1 MSDLRELAAAYA
13 LDAVDPGERAALD
26 ALAAGDAEFRREVDA
41 FREVG
46 ALMAYAAPAAAAP
59 AALRERILADARTV
73 RSIATA
79 AGARPMP
86 AAPARW
92 RQVTPWLA
100 AAACAAFAV
109 FAYNGQRQAREAM
122 VALSGELTQVRT
134 ELQEKDRTLSAFM
147 GPEVHVVSLAEANNR
162 PTARVYWNHTR
173 NVFIVTAFNV
183 PRAPEGKTYQLWAIS
198 KALKAP
204 LSMGTFNTD
213 EEGRATII
221 VPVGTD
227 VNAIGFVELCAMT
240 LEPAG
245 GSPGPTETPRLVGS
259 WRHTD

>member
-13 LDAVDPGERAALD
+13 LDAVDATERPALD
-26 ALAAGDAEFRREVDA
+26 ALMASDPAFRREVEA

-46 ALMAYAAPAAAAP
+46 ALMAFAAPAAAAP
-59 AALRERILADARTV
+59 AALRDRVLRDARSV
-73 RSIATA
+73 RPIATA
-79 AGARPMP
+79 PSAQRVIT
-86 AAPARW
+86 PARW
-92 RQVTPWLA
+92 TRIVPWLA
-100 AAACAAFAV
+100 AAASVAIAAFM
-109 FAYNGQRQAREAM
+109 YDGLRQARGAM
-122 VALSGELTQVRT
+122 VALSSELTQVRT
-134 ELQEKDRTLSAFM
+134 ELHEKDRTLNAFM
-147 GPEVHVVSLAEANNR
+147 GPEVHVVSLSESNNK

-204 LSMGTFNTD
+204 VSMGTFNTD
-213 EEGRATII
+213 ADGRATII

-227 VNAIGFVELCAMT
+227 VNAIDVVELCALT

>member
-1 MSDLRELAAAYA
+1 MSETRDLAAAWA
-13 LDAVDPGERAALD
+13 LDAVDEQERAALE
-26 ALAAGDAEFRREVDA
+26 ALAARDPAFRREVDA

-46 ALMAYAAPAAAAP
+46 ALMAYAAPHTPAP
-59 AALRERILADARTV
+59 AALRDRILGEARQV
-73 RSIATA
+73 RPIATA
-79 AGARPMP
+79 PTSRART
-86 AAPARW
+86 RRTGW
-92 RQVTPWLA
+92 IPWVA

-109 FAYNGQRQAREAM
+109 LMYSGQRQAREAM

-134 ELQEKDRTLSAFM
+134 ELQEKERTLTAFM
-147 GPEVHVVSLAEANNR
+147 GPEVHVVSLAEADNK

-183 PRAPEGKTYQLWAIS
+183 PRAPEGKVYQLWAIS

-213 EEGRATII
+213 EQGRATVI

-227 VNAIGFVELCAMT
+227 VNGVDVVELCAMT

-245 GSPGPTETPRLVGS
+245 GSPAPTESPRLVGS

>member
-1 MSDLRELAAAYA
+1 MSELRELAAAYA
-13 LDAVDPGERAALD
+13 LDAVDASERAALD
-26 ALAAGDAEFRREVDA
+26 ALHAQDADFRREVDA

-46 ALMAYAAPAAAAP
+46 ALMAYAAPTVAAP
-59 AALRERILADARTV
+59 ASLRDRILGEARGV
-73 RSIATA
+73 RSIASA
-79 AGARPMP
+79 PSEREKP
-86 AAPARW
+86 ATRARW
-92 RQVTPWLA
+92 VTVAPWLA
-100 AAACAAFAV
+100 AAACAAFGV
-109 FAYNGQRQAREAM
+109 FAYSGMQDARGAM

-134 ELQEKDRTLSAFM
+134 ELQEKDRTLTAFM
-147 GPEVHVVSLAEANNR
+147 GPEVHVVSLAEANNK

-198 KALKAP
+198 KSLKAP
-204 LSMGTFNTD
+204 VSMGTFNTD
-213 EEGRATII
+213 EDGRATII
-221 VPVGTD
+221 VPVGTAVSSID
-227 VNAIGFVELCAMT
+227 VVELCAMT

>member
-1 MSDLRELAAAYA
+1 MSDMRELAAAWA
-13 LDAVDPGERAALD
+13 LDAVDEKERAALEE
-26 ALAAGDAEFRREVDA
+26 LAARDPEFRREVEALRD
-41 FREVG
+41 VG
-46 ALMAYAAPAAAAP
+46 ALMAYAAPQVQAP
-59 AALRERILADARTV
+59 SALRDRILGDARQVRTIGSAPSARGTV
-73 RSIATA
+73 
-79 AGARPMP
+79 
-86 AAPARW
+86 APSRW
-92 RQVTPWLA
+92 LRVAPWVA

-109 FAYNGQRQAREAM
+109 FMYDGLSQAREAM

-134 ELQEKDRTLSAFM
+134 ELQEKERTLTAFM
-147 GPEVHVVSLAEANNR
+147 GPEVHVVSLAEADNK

-183 PRAPEGKTYQLWAIS
+183 PRAPEGKVYQLWAIS

-213 EEGRATII
+213 EQGRATVI

-227 VNAIGFVELCAMT
+227 VNAVDVVDLCAMT

-245 GSPGPTETPRLVGS
+245 GSRAPTETPRLVGS

>member
-1 MSDLRELAAAYA
+1 T
-13 LDAVDPGERAALD
+13 
-26 ALAAGDAEFRREVDA
+26 
-41 FREVG
+41 
-46 ALMAYAAPAAAAP
+46 AP
-59 AALRERILADARTV
+59 
-73 RSIATA
+73 
-79 AGARPMP
+79 GARPVTS
-86 AAPARW
+86 APSRW

-100 AAACAAFAV
+100 AAACAALAV
-109 FAYNGQRQAREAM
+109 FAYTGQREAREAM
-122 VALSGELTQVRT
+122 VALSGELTQVRS

-147 GPEVHVVSLAEANNR
+147 GPEVHVVSLAEANNK

-204 LSMGTFNTD
+204 VSMGTFNTD

-227 VNAIGFVELCAMT
+227 VNAIDVVELCAMT

>member
-1 MSDLRELAAAYA
+1 MSDMRELAAAYA
-13 LDAVDPGERAALD
+13 LGAVDADERAALD
-26 ALAAGDAEFRREVDA
+26 ALLAHDADFRREVDA

-46 ALMAYAAPAAAAP
+46 ALMAYAAPTVAAP
-59 AALRERILADARTV
+59 GALRDRILNDARAV
-73 RSIATA
+73 RSIA
-79 AGARPMP
+79 
-86 AAPARW
+86 AAPSARAAVVASSRW
-92 RQVTPWLA
+92 TRVVPWLA

-109 FAYNGQRQAREAM
+109 FSYGGMRQAREAM

-134 ELQEKDRTLSAFM
+134 ELQEKDRTLTAFM
-147 GPEVHVVSLAEANNR
+147 GPEVHVVSLAEANNK

-213 EEGRATII
+213 EDGRATII
-221 VPVGTD
+221 VPVGSD
-227 VNAIGFVELCAMT
+227 VNAIDVVELCAMT

-245 GSPGPTETPRLVGS
+245 GSPAPTETPRLVGS